1 LSTELIIYVSENH
14 QYFLFL
20 SYSSFLSWH
29 MTRCKSHQDTVLLQQ
44 SQCN

>member
-1 LSTELIIYVSENH
+1 
-14 QYFLFL
+14 
-20 SYSSFLSWH
+20 